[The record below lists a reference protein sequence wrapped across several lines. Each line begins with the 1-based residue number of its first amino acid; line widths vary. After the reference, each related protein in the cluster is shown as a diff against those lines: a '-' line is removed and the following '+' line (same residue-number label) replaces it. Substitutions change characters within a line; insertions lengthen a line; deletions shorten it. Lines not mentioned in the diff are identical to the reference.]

1 MKIVIASDSFKGS
14 LTSEEVAEAASEG
27 IHAVFPDCTV
37 CRVCVADGGEGTADA
52 ILKATGGR
60 TVSVKV
66 HDPLMRPVTA
76 AYAIT
81 ADGGTAIIETAA
93 ASGLPLLSETERNP
107 MKTSTFG
114 TGEMIADAAGKGCRH
129 FLIGLGGSAT
139 NDAGTGLLTA
149 LGFRFTDKEGRLL
162 DGKGESL
169 EAIAAVDTS
178 GVPEEIKASR
188 FTAACDVDIPFCG
201 PEGAAYIFSPQKGAD
216 KGMAKALDR
225 GMASFASI
233 TFSSCG
239 KDIRGL
245 AGAGAAGGLGGALA
259 AYLGAE
265 LVPGAEM
272 ILDAVGFDTMIRDAD
287 LIITGEG
294 RLDSQTSRGKI
305 PYAVL
310 QHATE
315 KGIPVIAITG
325 SVPDR
330 PGPDCS
336 GFSAVFPV
344 IPRPQAL
351 KEAMDRDNA
360 IRNIRRTVFQ
370 IMRTMKI
377 SL

>member
-1 MKIVIASDSFKGS
+1 M
-14 LTSEEVAEAASEG
+14 
-27 IHAVFPDCTV
+27 
-37 CRVCVADGGEGTADA
+37 
-52 ILKATGGR
+52 
-60 TVSVKV
+60 
-66 HDPLMRPVTA
+66 
-76 AYAIT
+76 
-81 ADGGTAIIETAA
+81 
-93 ASGLPLLSETERNP
+93 
-107 MKTSTFG
+107 
-114 TGEMIADAAGKGCRH
+114 
-129 FLIGLGGSAT
+129 
-139 NDAGTGLLTA
+139 
-149 LGFRFTDKEGRLL
+149 
-162 DGKGESL
+162 
-169 EAIAAVDTS
+169 
-178 GVPEEIKASR
+178 PEEIKASR

-259 AYLGAE
+259 AYLSAE

-305 PYAVL
+305 PYTVL

-330 PGPDCS
+330 PGPDSS

>member
-1 MKIVIASDSFKGS
+1 M
-14 LTSEEVAEAASEG
+14 
-27 IHAVFPDCTV
+27 
-37 CRVCVADGGEGTADA
+37 ADGGEGTADA

-305 PYAVL
+305 PYTVL

-330 PGPDCS
+330 PGPDSS